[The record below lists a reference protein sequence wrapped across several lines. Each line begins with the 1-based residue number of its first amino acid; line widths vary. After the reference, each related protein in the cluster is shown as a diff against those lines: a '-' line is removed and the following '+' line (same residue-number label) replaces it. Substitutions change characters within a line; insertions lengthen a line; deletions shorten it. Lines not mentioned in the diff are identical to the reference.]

1 MTLLILSL
9 INFLFAAPVV
19 LPEACREC
27 VDIGGVLEDVIPMSQ
42 SEKRSDQ
49 VENRRDK
56 DEYSDDPLQKRGSAQ
71 GSNPAP
77 PVGEPPTDQEL
88 ATDSPPSPSPQTG
101 TSRIQ
106 DAASAPSPSDVITPS
121 DHGYMPSEN
130 YHATGEGSGSPGSA
144 ESYPPSNRPEM
155 ASNTPSDVPGPDL
168 ASNERTRPAGS
179 IMSRPLSNRPEIGS
193 FPSWDPH
200 DWSETSSEAE
210 KEPKED
216 FMSKTKSFFDKLVY
230 KFKFWPR
237 GPEEL

>member
-1 MTLLILSL
+1 M
-9 INFLFAAPVV
+9 
-19 LPEACREC
+19 
-27 VDIGGVLEDVIPMSQ
+27 GGVLEDVILVSQ

-49 VENRRDK
+49 VKNRRDK

-71 GSNPAP
+71 GSNQAP

-88 ATDSPPSPSPQTG
+88 ATDSPPSPS
-101 TSRIQ
+101 
-106 DAASAPSPSDVITPS
+106 
-121 DHGYMPSEN
+121 
-130 YHATGEGSGSPGSA
+130 
-144 ESYPPSNRPEM
+144 PEM